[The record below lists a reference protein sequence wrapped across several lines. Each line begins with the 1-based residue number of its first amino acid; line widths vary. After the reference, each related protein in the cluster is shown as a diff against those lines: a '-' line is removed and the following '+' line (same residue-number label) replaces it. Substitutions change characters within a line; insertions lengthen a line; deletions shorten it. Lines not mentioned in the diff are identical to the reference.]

1 MDALNYLPF
10 AGVQTLLLFL
20 IIKIILDIKFNFKDY
35 LFTSV
40 IIILSV
46 IMFYFFNNKILPVLV
61 IILFLFFYKK
71 IKLYSFL
78 AVLISN
84 LVLYL
89 TNYLSVTLFLYTRK
103 IIKNDTISLM
113 IHFIA
118 FVIIAI
124 LLAYFLKFLFKK
136 LRESYLSLNKNYIT
150 IITVV
155 LFLSFVFFYIISQT
169 DLSASDSL
177 SLYAFILVGLIIF
190 LSILI
195 FVLSSF
201 TLREMK
207 YKRNLEEIETYYE
220 YTLRIESIN
229 NEMRKFRH
237 DYVNI
242 LSTLSEF
249 IREDDM
255 QGLKKYFNEQIVPLK
270 DNMKT
275 RSFKLNGIE
284 KLKVREIKGLITTK
298 ILQAQE
304 KEIPISI
311 EVPDEIDKI
320 DMNTIEFSRIT
331 GIIIDNAIEASEA
344 LEDPLIRIAF
354 IDNEESVTFIV
365 MNKCSDNT
373 PKIHELFEE
382 GFSTKGDNRGLG
394 LSTLKELTDE
404 NENVLLDT
412 VIENGYF
419 VQKVEIINTKNEA

>member
-1 MDALNYLPF
+1 MDALNYAPY

-20 IIKIILDIKFNFKDY
+20 IIKIILDIKFNYKDY
-35 LFTSV
+35 LFTSG

-46 IMFYFFNNKILPVLV
+46 YTFSILGSKTLPILV
-61 IILFLFFYKK
+61 VVIFIFFYKK

-84 LVLYL
+84 IVLYL
-89 TNYLSVTLFLYTRK
+89 TNFLSVTLYLNTRE
-103 IIKNDTISLM
+103 IINNNSISISL
-113 IHFIA
+113 H
-118 FVIIAI
+118 FVIFVVIAI
-124 LLAYFLKFLFKK
+124 LLAYILKFLFKK
-136 LRESYLSLNKNYIT
+136 LKGSYLSLNKKYIT
-150 IITVV
+150 IITIV
-155 LFLSFVFFYIISQT
+155 LLFSFVFFYIISQT
-169 DLSASDSL
+169 DLSANDSL
-177 SLYAFILVGLIIF
+177 TLYAFIFVGLIIF

-195 FVLSSF
+195 FVLSTF

-255 QGLKKYFNEQIVPLK
+255 QGLKKYFNEQIVPMK

-275 RSFKLNGIE
+275 RSIKINGIE
-284 KLKVREIKGLITTK
+284 NLKVREIKGLITTK

-304 KEIPISI
+304 KAIPISI

-320 DMNTIEFSRIT
+320 EMNTIEFSRIS
-331 GIIIDNAIEASEA
+331 GIILDNAIEASEV
-344 LEDPLIRIAF
+344 LDDPLIQIAF
-354 IDNEESVTFIV
+354 INNDESVTFIV
-365 MNKCSDNT
+365 MNKCSDDT

-394 LSTLKELTDE
+394 LSTLKELTDQ

-419 VQKVEIINTKNEA
+419 VQKVEIINTEA

>member
-1 MDALNYLPF
+1 MDALNYAPY

-20 IIKIILDIKFNFKDY
+20 IIKIILDIKFNYKDY
-35 LFTSV
+35 LFTSG

-46 IMFYFFNNKILPVLV
+46 YTFSILGSKTLPILV
-61 IILFLFFYKK
+61 VVIFIFFYKK

-84 LVLYL
+84 IVLYL
-89 TNYLSVTLFLYTRK
+89 TNFLSVTLYLNTRE
-103 IIKNDTISLM
+103 IINNNSISISL
-113 IHFIA
+113 H
-118 FVIIAI
+118 FVIFVVIAI
-124 LLAYFLKFLFKK
+124 LLAYILKFLFKK
-136 LRESYLSLNKNYIT
+136 LKGSYLSLNKKYIT
-150 IITVV
+150 IITIV
-155 LFLSFVFFYIISQT
+155 LLFSFVFFYIISQT
-169 DLSASDSL
+169 DLSANDSL
-177 SLYAFILVGLIIF
+177 TLYAFIFVGLIIF

-195 FVLSSF
+195 FVLSTF

-255 QGLKKYFNEQIVPLK
+255 QGLKKYFNEQIVPMK

-275 RSFKLNGIE
+275 RSIKINGIE
-284 KLKVREIKGLITTK
+284 NLKVREIKGLITTK

-304 KEIPISI
+304 KAIPISI

-320 DMNTIEFSRIT
+320 EMNTIEFSRIS
-331 GIIIDNAIEASEA
+331 GIILDNAIEASEV
-344 LEDPLIRIAF
+344 LDDPLIQIAF
-354 IDNEESVTFIV
+354 INNEESVTFIV
-365 MNKCSDNT
+365 MNKCSDDT

-394 LSTLKELTDE
+394 LSTLKELTDQ

-419 VQKVEIINTKNEA
+419 VQKVEIINTEA